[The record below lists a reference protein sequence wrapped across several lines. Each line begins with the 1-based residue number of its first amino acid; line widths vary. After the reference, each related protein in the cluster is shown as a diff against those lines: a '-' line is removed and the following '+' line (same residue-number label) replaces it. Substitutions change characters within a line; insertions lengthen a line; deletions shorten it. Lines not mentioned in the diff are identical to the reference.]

1 MKEQYTIGNIT
12 KMVEGASTDYEK
24 TNTDLKRKYLIWCID
39 SFNKIA
45 SKVSVSK
52 GTFGTGYPFY
62 ALDSNLQ
69 GKLPIIS
76 EQIRYNRQLIK
87 DGEPYQNSIWECLK
101 CLQENYAQMP
111 DLKIV
116 CKPCPNVPS
125 LLKPR
130 KIINRLPDMDMWL
143 VCEDGMIEHA
153 QAELNLLF
161 KQFNMRTSDVDP
173 LLSIQDIINIS
184 KQLKKGVMPEIYL
197 PIDSHVIEY
206 SQLKKL
212 ICEVPNEL
220 TKSKKEG
227 NSPYLP
233 IHPKSLRKKWQ
244 YDDEAYNYI
253 WDFLLAFTDFNFE
266 KELKCSLEESR
277 ARVSLM
283 FSNYQLFE
291 ILLNSASQS
300 SFRRLQSPELEEY
313 FYKRID
319 NWRKL
324 TSAKREDRLGSID
337 EEAEKD
343 VLVH

>member
-1 MKEQYTIGNIT
+1 MQEQYTIGNIT

-45 SKVSVSK
+45 SKVSVCK

-69 GKLPIIS
+69 GELPIIS

-87 DGEPYQNSIWECLK
+87 DGEPYQNNIWECLK
-101 CLQENYAQMP
+101 CLKEKYSQMP

-116 CKPCPNVPS
+116 CKPCPNVPN

-143 VCEDGMIEHA
+143 VCEDGKIEQA
-153 QAELNLLF
+153 QAELSILF
-161 KQFNMRTSDVDP
+161 KQCNMRTSDVDP
-173 LLSIQDIINIS
+173 LLSIQDVINIS
-184 KQLKKGVMPEIYL
+184 RQLKRGVMPEIYL
-197 PIDSHVIEY
+197 PIDSHIIEY
-206 SQLKKL
+206 SELKKL

-227 NSPYLP
+227 KSPYLS

-253 WDFLLAFTDFNFE
+253 WDFILAFTDFNFE
-266 KELKCSLEESR
+266 KGLKCSLDESR
-277 ARVSLM
+277 VRVSSM
-283 FSNYQLFE
+283 FSSSQLFE
-291 ILLNSASQS
+291 ILLNSASES
-300 SFRRLQSPELEEY
+300 SFRRLQSPEIEEY
-313 FYKRID
+313 FYKRIN
-319 NWRKL
+319 NWKKL
-324 TSAKREDRLGSID
+324 TSPKLEDMPGIKDERERDG
-337 EEAEKD
+337 
-343 VLVH
+343 LVR